1 MDTELL
7 KTIGPL
13 LGGLLALAGGAFT
26 FVNGRLRDA
35 ATEQDRTQLLSA
47 AATWVAL
54 APTLAAVLLMF
65 LGAKFYVAVALFVLS
80 YVLQARLFLVK
91 AAPASR
97 AEILTFSALS
107 GVTAASVVFAITG
120 SLLERVIDNQ
130 ARMLQVQEQTIQLLQ
145 RKTPTK

>member
-7 KTIGPL
+7 KAIGPL

-35 ATEQDRTQLLSA
+35 ETQEDKNRLLSA
-47 AATWVAL
+47 AATWIAL
-54 APTLAAVLLMF
+54 APTLAAVLFMF

-80 YVLQARLFLVK
+80 YVLQARIFLLK
-91 AAPASR
+91 GSPPTR

-130 ARMLQVQEQTIQLLQ
+130 ARMLQVQEQTIELLQ
-145 RKTPTK
+145 KQNSIK

>member
-7 KTIGPL
+7 KAIGPL

-35 ATEQDRTQLLSA
+35 ESLKDKSRLLGAT
-47 AATWVAL
+47 ATWVAL

-65 LGAKFYVAVALFVLS
+65 LGAKFYVAVALFLLS
-80 YVLQARLFLVK
+80 YLLQARIFLLK
-91 AAPASR
+91 PGPPKR

-120 SLLERVIDNQ
+120 SLLEGVIDNQ
-130 ARMLQVQEQTIQLLQ
+130 ARMIQVQGQTIDLLRTQ
-145 RKTPTK
+145 APAK